1 MCRHRNH
8 SSIRPI
14 SIVITEV
21 YMPKTSTDKLS
32 TREIA
37 DNRTACVIIT
47 GSRIIIQENHL
58 KSQKYNV
65 VREF

>member
-14 SIVITEV
+14 SVVITEV

-32 TREIA
+32 TRETA
-37 DNRTACVIIT
+37 DNRTACVIIART
-47 GSRIIIQENHL
+47 RTIIQENHL
-58 KSQKYNV
+58 KGQEYNV